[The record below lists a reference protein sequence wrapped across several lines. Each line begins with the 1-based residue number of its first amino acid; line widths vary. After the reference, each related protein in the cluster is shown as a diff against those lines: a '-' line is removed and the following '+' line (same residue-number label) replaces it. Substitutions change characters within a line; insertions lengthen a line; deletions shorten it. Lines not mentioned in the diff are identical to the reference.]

1 MATYSEYN
9 YHCIITIFSSRS
21 WGDCFLVGGLEH
33 VLFSPIVG
41 MMIQSDFHIFFRAIG
56 IPPTSL
62 DGNIRWEDDLILLN
76 NWFENP
82 ITQQLMY
89 LFSNSRFVGPRII
102 RTGRQSQIGLAF
114 PNDQIQNDTWHA
126 SGADATGGD
135 QCQQR
140 LRQRLLCGA
149 VGSIKWNI
157 GLEPAFQWGFRPW
170 ISWISGY
177 PLAKRKKRSWKAT
190 RVKGW
195 SYFIAYHGI
204 IPCFEYPMTWPI
216 SAIPIGDC
224 RTCTTYIWDDPDQ
237 FWNLLFWNLGS
248 PVFASVMWLYQ

>member
-1 MATYSEYN
+1 M
-9 YHCIITIFSSRS
+9 
-21 WGDCFLVGGLEH
+21 EH
-33 VLFSPIVG
+33 VLVSPIVG

-56 IPPTSL
+56 IPPTSS

-89 LFSNSRFVGPRII
+89 LFSNGRFVGPRII

-149 VGSIKWNI
+149 VGSMKWNI
-157 GLEPAFQWGFRPW
+157 GLEPAFRWGFRPW

-177 PLAKRKKRSWKAT
+177 PLAETQKKILKSH
-190 RVKGW
+190 KGQGLVILHSIPW
-195 SYFIAYHGI
+195 YH
-204 IPCFEYPMTWPI
+204 PMFWVP
-216 SAIPIGDC
+216 
-224 RTCTTYIWDDPDQ
+224 DDLTH
-237 FWNLLFWNLGS
+237 FSNTNW
-248 PVFASVMWLYQ
+248 WL